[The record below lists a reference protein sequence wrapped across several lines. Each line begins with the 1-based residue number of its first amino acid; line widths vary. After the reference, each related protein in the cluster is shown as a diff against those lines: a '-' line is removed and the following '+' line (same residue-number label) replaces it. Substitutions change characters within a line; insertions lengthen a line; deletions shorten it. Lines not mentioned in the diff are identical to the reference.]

1 MQDRELKIVNMEKI
15 EEQIANGEV
24 SDFDG
29 DPQEALYETLLDLL
43 QVAKA
48 EGLSDEEIDA
58 VMRRVNDYRAD
69 RNRDQFR
76 LHT

>member
-1 MQDRELKIVNMEKI
+1 MQDRELKIVDMKRV

-24 SDFDG
+24 KPFDG
-29 DPQEALYETLLDLL
+29 SPAEALYETILDVL

-48 EGLSDEEIDA
+48 EGMTDEEIDS
-58 VMRRVNDYRAD
+58 VVRRVNDYRAD